1 MIKMLSRNMSRRER
15 KKTALKKTFE
25 TVVGNCWCYFKLMGG
40 KFLNF
45 FCWFANEADFCADMS
60 K

>member
-1 MIKMLSRNMSRRER
+1 MSRRER

-25 TVVGNCWCYFKLMGG
+25 TVVGNCLCYFKLMGG

-45 FCWFANEADFCADMS
+45 FSVGSQMKLIFVLI
-60 K
+60 